1 MKNQYIG
8 GNYLKR
14 GRLGQFA
21 DLRGRLAKEEGGS
34 IFEGLIPQCTL
45 CPKLDKKVIMSL
57 DLSKVSGPDCIPVVF
72 WYRTVSWNF
81 HTY

>member
-8 GNYLKR
+8 GNCLKR

-34 IFEGLIPQCTL
+34 IFEGVDTPMHTMPQ
-45 CPKLDKKVIMSL
+45 D
-57 DLSKVSGPDCIPVVF
+57 G
-72 WYRTVSWNF
+72 
-81 HTY
+81 